1 MAAAAPA
8 LTVLD
13 VGHGSCAVL
22 VEPNRTVVFDAGPKT
37 GLLEFLRENG
47 ITTVDLVLI
56 SHADTDHIRGVLG
69 ILAAKTIKVRAI
81 RLNTDSEKGSRLW
94 DDLLWVLNELQEAG
108 ETKFSPALTPA
119 DNGTFDSAEV
129 TIEILAPSAYLAG
142 KGPKSEDRQG
152 RRITTNSVSAVI
164 KVSFKGAPVILFTG
178 DIDEIGLDDLIRSNG
193 AMQAPI
199 LVFPHHGGNSGARD
213 MGAFAEKLYDL
224 VKPAQVVFSIGRG
237 QYGTPMPAVVA
248 AARKAIKDVRI
259 SCTQLSDHCAAAP
272 PSTAQTH
279 LSQTFAAGRDKR
291 HCCAGSITIH
301 LDGGAMAF
309 PVYEQHQD
317 FVNIS
322 APTALCR

>member
-56 SHADTDHIRGVLG
+56 SHADADHIRGVLG

-119 DNGTFDSAEV
+119 DNGTFDSADV

-164 KVSFKGAPVILFTG
+164 KVSFKGVPVVLFTG

-193 AMQAPI
+193 AMQAPFLSSPIMAGI
-199 LVFPHHGGNSGARD
+199 LVLRTWELSRRSSTIWSS
-213 MGAFAEKLYDL
+213 
-224 VKPAQVVFSIGRG
+224 QRRSCSRS
-237 QYGTPMPAVVA
+237 VA
-248 AARKAIKDVRI
+248 ASTELRYPRLLPLRAKQSRMCALVAPNSRITVPPRLPPRLRRI
-259 SCTQLSDHCAAAP
+259 SVRRSPQAGTNAIAAP
-272 PSTAQTH
+272 DLSRSTSTVV
-279 LSQTFAAGRDKR
+279 KC
-291 HCCAGSITIH
+291 HCRFMSNTRT
-301 LDGGAMAF
+301 
-309 PVYEQHQD
+309 
-317 FVNIS
+317 S
-322 APTALCR
+322 